1 MVKMEQATI
10 AALYTLDETIAKA
23 LFDGLTYP
31 WEALPLIK
39 DYIIKL
45 GESLPE
51 DRYEQVKEHVWIA
64 KSANVYPTA
73 YINGPAII
81 DEEAEVRHCA
91 FIRGNAIVGK
101 KAVVGNSTELK
112 NVVLFN
118 NVQVPHYNYVGD
130 SILGYKSHLGAGAVT
145 SNVKSDKSAITAHMC
160 GVKAVTGLKK
170 LGALVGDYAEIGC
183 GSVLNPGSVIG
194 RGASVYPLCSVRGYV
209 PPDSIFKSQ
218 TSINKKTG

>member
-1 MVKMEQATI
+1 MHKSAII
-10 AALYTLDETIAKA
+10 APSAY
-23 LFDGLTYP
+23 
-31 WEALPLIK
+31 
-39 DYIIKL
+39 L
-45 GESLPE
+45 GES
-51 DRYEQVKEHVWIA
+51 V
-64 KSANVYPTA
+64 
-73 YINGPAII
+73 II
-81 DEEAEVRHCA
+81 GARTEVRHCA
-91 FIRGNAIVGK
+91 FIRGSTLIGEGC
-101 KAVVGNSTELK
+101 VVGNSTEIK
-112 NVVLFN
+112 NSVLFDG
-118 NVQVPHYNYVGD
+118 VQAPHFNYVGD